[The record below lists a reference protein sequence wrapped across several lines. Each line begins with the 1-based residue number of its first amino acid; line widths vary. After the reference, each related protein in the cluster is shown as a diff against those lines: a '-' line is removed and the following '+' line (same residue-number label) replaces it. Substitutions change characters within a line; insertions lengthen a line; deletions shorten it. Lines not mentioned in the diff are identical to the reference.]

1 MKAVI
6 KPSKPHGKFCAPPS
20 KSFAHRI
27 MICAALADGTSKI
40 SNLSESQDISATA
53 DCISALGAIFEKTEN
68 GAEITGITKKT
79 YATPVFPCR
88 ESGSTLRFFIPIACA
103 LFDSSIFEGST
114 RLIERGIGVY
124 EEIFKNIG
132 IKIGKS
138 DNSIAFSGKL
148 TAGEYTLCGNISSQ
162 FISGLMFALPLL
174 SGDSKISV
182 LPPVESKPYI
192 DITLSVLRDFGI
204 EISECGENEYF
215 VKGNQRYIPKNAT
228 VEGDWS
234 NSAAFFALDALGADI
249 EITGLSDK
257 SLQGDKII
265 TKYIDDL
272 KKSNPIID
280 LSACPDLAP
289 VLFALS
295 AALGGGEFTGTAR
308 LKIKES
314 DRAEAMK
321 EELSKFGID
330 MELYDNRA
338 VISKGALLP
347 PKEPINSH
355 NDHRIVMAT
364 AILLTLTGGVID
376 GIEAVKKSFPDF
388 FEALASLGV
397 DISYEA

>member
-6 KPSKPHGKFCAPPS
+6 KPSKPQGKSCAPPS

-27 MICAALADGTSKI
+27 LICAALAGGTSRI
-40 SNLSESQDISATA
+40 SNLSESQDILATA
-53 DCISALGAIFEKTEN
+53 DCISALGAIFEKAEN
-68 GAEITGITKKT
+68 GAKITGITKKADT
-79 YATPVFPCR
+79 TPVFPCR

-103 LFDSSIFEGST
+103 LFDSSIFEGSE
-114 RLIERGIGVY
+114 RLVERGIGVY
-124 EEIFKNIG
+124 EDIFKNIG

-148 TAGEYTLCGNISSQ
+148 TAGEYTLCGNVSSQ

-174 SGDSKISV
+174 SGDSKITV

-192 DITLSVLRDFGI
+192 DITISVLHDFGI
-204 EISECGENEYF
+204 EIAECGENAYF
-215 VKGNQRYIPKNAT
+215 VKGNQRYIPKNVT

-234 NSAAFFALDALGADI
+234 NSAAFFALNALGADI
-249 EITGLSDK
+249 EITGLSEN
-257 SLQGDKII
+257 SLQGDKVV
-265 TKYIDDL
+265 TKYIEAL
-272 KKSNPIID
+272 KKPDPVID

-295 AALGGGEFTGTAR
+295 AALGGGEFIGTAR

-347 PKEPINSH
+347 PKVAISSH